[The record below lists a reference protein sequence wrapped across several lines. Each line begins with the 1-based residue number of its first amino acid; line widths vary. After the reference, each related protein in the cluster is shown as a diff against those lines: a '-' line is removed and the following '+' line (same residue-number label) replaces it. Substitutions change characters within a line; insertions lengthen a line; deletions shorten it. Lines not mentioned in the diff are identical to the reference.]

1 MTGQADAMNQMLST
15 IEINDIKTTTR
26 IATVYDNLET
36 KKLQLRRNIQ
46 KVGRERSQTCEKR
59 RNAHKTKY
67 DK

>member
-46 KVGRERSQTCEKR
+46 KVGRERSKTCEKR